1 MSDAVKTA
9 IDVGY
14 RLIDCAYI
22 YRSEGAVG
30 KAIADKVKE
39 GVVTRKDLFV
49 TTKVC
54 VLRVLRV
61 GCLSELKLTKK
72 ITKRTS
78 LSPPR
83 YVC

>member
-1 MSDAVKTA
+1 MGDAVRTA

-30 KAIADKVKE
+30 RAIADKMKDGIVA
-39 GVVTRKDLFV
+39 RKDLFV

-54 VLRVLRV
+54 VYVL
-61 GCLSELKLTKK
+61 
-72 ITKRTS
+72 S
-78 LSPPR
+78 LIHI
-83 YVC
+83 